1 MSAVSCLSSEHGNA
15 LFHPRG
21 PAPSTLGSKLQK
33 QRSTEVTRGRFGGQ
47 AWKWWTSVYSHS
59 RSQRAVRWPYLTAAE
74 LGRSLAVHSGDE
86 KMGLVNSEAIS
97 TTLNLDI
104 NCKRSLIG
112 FPVFTFVLSQF
123 FFSTC
128 QPNDPSKGHSDHFP
142 PLLNTFQW
150 LFISCVYS
158 KALIMPQGFIC
169 LLLSHLLDSFLS
181 LLHACSLQ
189 YSHTGGHSLLQ
200 ICQAHRIS
208 SFPCPEHSSPWIL
221 SELTLILPSDL
232 CSNSS
237 LLSSLY

>member
-1 MSAVSCLSSEHGNA
+1 MPEKSVLHSWSMSAVIYLSSELGNT

-33 QRSTEVTRGRFGGQ
+33 QRSMEVTRGRFGGQ
-47 AWKWWTSVYSHS
+47 AWKWWTSLYSHS
-59 RSQRAVRWPYLTAAE
+59 RSQKAVRWPYLTAAE
-74 LGRSLAVHSGDE
+74 LGRSLAVHLGEE

-128 QPNDPSKGHSDHFP
+128 QPNDPSKRHSDHFP

-158 KALIMPQGFIC
+158 KALIYFSPTFLIPF
-169 LLLSHLLDSFLS
+169 LAFSTHAHSSTATLAAIVSFKYAKHIAFPLSPAQNTLS
-181 LLHACSLQ
+181 RGYSQSSL
-189 YSHTGGHSLLQ
+189 SSCLQ
-200 ICQAHRIS
+200 IYVQTPA
-208 SFPCPEHSSPWIL
+208 
-221 SELTLILPSDL
+221 
-232 CSNSS
+232 
-237 LLSSLY
+237 Y